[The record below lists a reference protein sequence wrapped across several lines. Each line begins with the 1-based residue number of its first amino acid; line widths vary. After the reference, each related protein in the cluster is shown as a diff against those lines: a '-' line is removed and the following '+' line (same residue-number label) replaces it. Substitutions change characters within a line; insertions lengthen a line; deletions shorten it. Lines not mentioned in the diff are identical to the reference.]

1 MKGRNRGR
9 AETVDYLYYLAN
21 ATLTVQAI
29 EYLKSSDLSVRLVTV
44 IHQVDGWVLR
54 IRMRTLP
61 SIAQHN
67 RLRSYMEEL
76 GIPLPSKPRL
86 QVALWNLD
94 MGQSAVSV
102 MQRYQVAIV
111 SHGAPD
117 TRDIE
122 LFCSEFTKGLGYR
135 PETLA

>member
-1 MKGRNRGR
+1 M
-9 AETVDYLYYLAN
+9 DYLYYLAN

-29 EYLKSSDLSVRLVTV
+29 EYLQSSDLSVRLVTV

-67 RLRSYMEEL
+67 DLRSYMEEL

-86 QVALWNLD
+86 QVALWDLD

-102 MQRYQVAIV
+102 MQRHQVAIV

-117 TRDIE
+117 IRDIE